1 MQSQLHMPRKLQRS
15 TLIAGIFAVGSLL
28 LCCLLGTIGWFNSYW
43 AIVSATAS
51 CCFFVLIAC
60 SAGIIFLSSHKNQDT
75 PEVKNCLSTKATIV
89 FSLAVL
95 VAAHLFILK
104 YNVSPSENLLGNHDQ
119 RMYLAAASHLKTTN
133 SHAMATNWISES
145 PVEFK
150 RFLTKEISPSLKTE
164 SPGDVTNTGTQ
175 AGFYLMDDAG
185 SSQYIQ
191 FPPGYPTGGGG
202 TQT

>member
-1 MQSQLHMPRKLQRS
+1 MVGSIERL
-15 TLIAGIFAVGSLL
+15 TLIAGILTVGSLF
-28 LCCLLGTIGWFNSYW
+28 LCGFAGAIGYFNGYLSGLFI
-43 AIVSATAS
+43 IVSI
-51 CCFFVLIAC
+51 CFFALIAYTL
-60 SAGIIFLSSHKNQDT
+60 SVRALVFYKHLASNRSNSVKTGTLAIFSISS
-75 PEVKNCLSTKATIV
+75 LLI
-89 FSLAVL
+89 
-95 VAAHLFILK
+95 AHTYFL
-104 YNVSPSENLLGNHDQ
+104 YNNVSPSQNLLGNHDQ
-119 RMYLAAASHLKTTN
+119 GMYLAAAPHLKTTN

-164 SPGDVTNTGTQ
+164 SPGDITNTGTQ